1 MIGRAR
7 LRCLPKT
14 PATNAQGAALL
25 LVMWLI
31 ALLTALVGAFALTAR
46 IENLQGRVLSQGVVA
61 EQAARAGLE
70 YAMVRVVDPEPTRQW
85 LPDGRPYQWRFG
97 DAAITVK
104 IVDETGKV
112 DLNAAEQPLLNA
124 LFRTVG
130 AEPDLAASVASAIID
145 WRDPDPL
152 SQPQGGAEDPQYA
165 AAGRPY
171 GAKDA
176 PFDTVAEVEQVL
188 GMTPALYAKVA
199 EHLTV
204 YSGQAQP
211 DQTYASARSAAGD
224 GRGPDSDPAAAQ
236 RNSASPDSSPS
247 WAPAAARIVSTAAR
261 GSRTAAKRRCGSWFA
276 REPVACRVR
285 LIRRCVGRKELR
297 RDDAC

>member
-1 MIGRAR
+1 
-7 LRCLPKT
+7 
-14 PATNAQGAALL
+14 
-25 LVMWLI
+25 MWLI

-104 IVDETGKV
+104 IVDETAKV
-112 DLNAAEQPLLNA
+112 DLNAAEEPLLNA

-204 YSGQAQP
+204 YTGQAQP
-211 DQTYASARSAAGD
+211 DQTYASAEVLQAMGVDPTAILQQRSESPLPGQQSLVGSGSGTYSIDSRARLPD
-224 GRGPDSDPAAAQ
+224 GREATLRVVVRAGASGVPGSAYTPL
-236 RNSASPDSSPS
+236 RWEEGASP
-247 WAPAAARIVSTAAR
+247 R
-261 GSRTAAKRRCGSWFA
+261 
-276 REPVACRVR
+276 
-285 LIRRCVGRKELR
+285 
-297 RDDAC
+297 

>member
-1 MIGRAR
+1 VIRCARWRRRPVTRA
-7 LRCLPKT
+7 
-14 PATNAQGAALL
+14 ANALGAALL

-104 IVDETGKV
+104 IVDETAKV
-112 DLNAAEQPLLNA
+112 DLNAAEEPLLNA

-204 YSGQAQP
+204 YTGQAQP
-211 DQTYASARSAAGD
+211 DQTYASAEVLQAMGVDPTAILQQRSGTPLPGQQSLVGSGSGTYSIDSRARLPD
-224 GRGPDSDPAAAQ
+224 GREATLRVVVRAGASGVPGSAYTPL
-236 RNSASPDSSPS
+236 RWEEGASP
-247 WAPAAARIVSTAAR
+247 R
-261 GSRTAAKRRCGSWFA
+261 
-276 REPVACRVR
+276 
-285 LIRRCVGRKELR
+285 
-297 RDDAC
+297 

>member
-1 MIGRAR
+1 VIGRAP
-7 LRCLPKT
+7 LRCRP
-14 PATNAQGAALL
+14 PPGATNAHGAALL

-61 EQAARAGLE
+61 GQAARAGLE
-70 YAMVRVVDPEPTRQW
+70 YAMVRVLDPEPTRQW
-85 LPDGRPYQWRFG
+85 LPDGRPYRWRFG
-97 DAAITVK
+97 DAVITVK

-112 DLNAAEQPLLNA
+112 DLNAADEPLLNA

-130 AEPDLAASVASAIID
+130 AEPDLAANAASAIID

-204 YSGQAQP
+204 HTGQAQP
-211 DQTYASARSAAGD
+211 DQTYASAQVLQAMGV
-224 GRGPDSDPAAAQ
+224 DPAAILQQ
-236 RNSASPDSSPS
+236 RSGTPLPGPQSLVGSGSGTYSIDSRARLPDGREATLRVVVRAGASGVPGSAYTPLRWEEGASP
-247 WAPAAARIVSTAAR
+247 R
-261 GSRTAAKRRCGSWFA
+261 
-276 REPVACRVR
+276 
-285 LIRRCVGRKELR
+285 
-297 RDDAC
+297 

>member
-1 MIGRAR
+1 MTGRAP
-7 LRCLPKT
+7 LRCRPM
-14 PATNAQGAALL
+14 ARAANVQGAALL

-61 EQAARAGLE
+61 EQAARAGFE

-85 LPDGRPYQWRFG
+85 LPDGRPYRWRFG

-112 DLNAAEQPLLNA
+112 DLNAAEEPLLNA

-130 AEPDLAASVASAIID
+130 AEPDLAASAASAIID

-204 YSGQAQP
+204 HTGQAQP
-211 DQTYASARSAAGD
+211 DQTYASAEVLQAMGIDPTAILQQRSGTPVPGEQSLVSSGSGTYSIDRRARLPD
-224 GRGPDSDPAAAQ
+224 GREATLRVVVRAGASGVPGSAYTPL
-236 RNSASPDSSPS
+236 RWEEGASP
-247 WAPAAARIVSTAAR
+247 R
-261 GSRTAAKRRCGSWFA
+261 
-276 REPVACRVR
+276 
-285 LIRRCVGRKELR
+285 
-297 RDDAC
+297 